1 MALECPTCRNE
12 YSDILDHIRKKHA
25 TEAYSA
31 LQLQPIGLT
40 PCPICSTAC
49 RGAHGVKTHS
59 AKVHG
64 IIGNSKVSTQH
75 RIHTTGPLIAPT
87 SLEEIASGPEDP
99 EEPAEAY
106 RSYAEVAS
114 TIAPTARKFSPRIAK
129 ATRPYPPA
137 LAALEN
143 TLRGQLGVYKS
154 APGASTPRNDAP
166 GGKRT
171 AKTPSPG
178 VERPTTRRRR
188 ASIVLQE
195 PVIID
200 SSSESD
206 LYAVSE
212 PSPTPS
218 FEDALEDTAIQA
230 TPSPKETSEPLRQ
243 RSESLFPSPATLI
256 TPRLPLPIPTPST
269 PTTQGRKKR
278 TVAPVDPVETNQTLE
293 PGTLDPGPDTAPR
306 TSVQRTG
313 LITAT
318 APRTARP
325 SITRLPSGAQEQ
337 RIGPTAT
344 TAPSTSRPS
353 TTRLPSGAQA
363 QRTGPIAAT
372 APSSSR
378 PAITRLPSIAQ
389 PTTGDDSLA
398 EELAEHQAAIRVSLE
413 KPAVQTLLA
422 YSVIQVPEKRLHAR
436 QAILFTEAAQRA
448 ATAFLKQPREKQLLD
463 FLLLPRVL
471 GVGLQKN
478 DVAKTLKAYP
488 TTLPE
493 LPETSTDPPVVS
505 NDSAAKRAVKLLEKG
520 FIGRAS
526 RALIDPIPLAPD
538 TPETLKTLLS
548 KHPIGHENP
557 FSNANPAPGQN
568 ISPEAIQKAIRSIDR
583 EKACELSGWTRPLLD
598 IAVNIGPTSPVVKA
612 LAHLANMIRQGTAP
626 GVDLL
631 CASRLIGLQKPDGGV
646 RPIAIGDLIY
656 KVALKAILATS
667 FRPSMLLPNQLGV
680 GSIGGVEPIIFLLD
694 DAITGPNRLKT
705 QQIASLDL
713 VNAYNRIGRCAIA
726 SAVAKY
732 APTLYRTA
740 KWAYNQPSILVTNKG
755 QTLASAE
762 GVRQGDPIAP
772 LLFSLAI
779 RPMLEHLQKTL
790 PRATI
795 IAYLDDIY
803 ICSPDS
809 TALLPVVTEA
819 FQHSPVALNRRKS
832 ADYPIAQ
839 LQAKGLQALGTYI
852 GPVETRR
859 TFLRGKITTLAI
871 ALDTLKQLPKQ
882 HALLLLRGSI
892 HLLLRHLQRQLYP
905 EGLEVLWK
913 QADSQI
919 HHAIQALIA
928 REPGDQSALVRSALI
943 ALPVREGGLGIPI
956 HALLAPGL
964 YRAAKEASRP
974 ILEAICPKIYLIN
987 PEPLDRSI
995 STAREVF
1002 QSVNQGLES
1011 RLLLTLPKPALKT
1024 KLENASYLGR
1034 YWLRTLPTQKHYLLA
1049 DSTVTEAL
1057 RTRLLLPVKPPIAPC
1072 TACSA
1077 YPEIGHEDT
1086 CRGAQR
1092 RWIIR
1097 HDQVTRAFITTL
1109 SSREDLKVESEPT
1122 PATTGSRQP
1131 ENSKRPDFSV
1141 LIGTSRHYYDVQIV
1155 AINKDSAREEAYATL
1170 TEAANA
1176 KQLKYKDLGPVFHP
1190 LIISAGGLMEKDTA
1204 KTYRALQGLLGPSRA
1219 RWLDS
1224 FIATSLTQARGIA
1237 ATSIIA
1243 YK

>member
-1 MALECPTCRNE
+1 MAL
-12 YSDILDHIRKKHA
+12 D
-25 TEAYSA
+25 
-31 LQLQPIGLT
+31 
-40 PCPICSTAC
+40 TAC
-49 RGAHGVKTHS
+49 RGAHGVKTYS

-75 RIHTTGPLIAPT
+75 RIHTSGPSIAPT
-87 SLEEIASGPEDP
+87 PLEEIATGPEHP
-99 EEPAEAY
+99 KELAEAY

-114 TIAPTARKFSPRIAK
+114 TIVPTARKFSPRIAK

-154 APGASTPRNDAP
+154 APGASTPPNDAP

-206 LYAVSE
+206 LY
-212 PSPTPS
+212 T
-218 FEDALEDTAIQA
+218 
-230 TPSPKETSEPLRQ
+230 

-293 PGTLDPGPDTAPR
+293 LGTLDPGPDTAPR

-313 LITAT
+313 LVTAT

-337 RIGPTAT
+337 HTGPTAAT
-344 TAPSTSRPS
+344 APSTSRSSTTRLPSGAQEQRTGPTAATAPSTSRPS
-353 TTRLPSGAQA
+353 TTRLPSDAQEQRTGPTAATAPSTSRPSTTRLPSVAQA

-378 PAITRLPSIAQ
+378 PAITRLPSVAQ

-505 NDSAAKRAVKLLEKG
+505 NDSAAKRAIKLLEKG

-526 RALIDPIPLAPD
+526 RALIDPTPLAPD

-583 EKACELSGWTRPLLD
+583 EKACGLSGWTRPLLD
-598 IAVNIGPTSPVVKA
+598 IAVNTGPTSPVVKA

-626 GVDLL
+626 G
-631 CASRLIGLQKPDGGV
+631 KPDGGV

-852 GPVETRR
+852 GPIETRR

-882 HALLLLRGSI
+882 HALLLLRGK
-892 HLLLRHLQRQLYP
+892 
-905 EGLEVLWK
+905 VLWK

-974 ILEAICPKIYLIN
+974 ILEAICPKIYPIN

-995 STAREVF
+995 LTAREIF

-1011 RLLLTLPKPALKT
+1011 RLLPTLPKPALKT
-1024 KLENASYLGR
+1024 KLENASYLGC

-1109 SSREDLKVESEPT
+1109 SSREDLKVESELT

>member
-1 MALECPTCRNE
+1 MALECPTCQNE

-75 RIHTTGPLIAPT
+75 RIHTSGPSIAPT
-87 SLEEIASGPEDP
+87 PLEEIATGPEHP
-99 EEPAEAY
+99 KEPAEAY

-114 TIAPTARKFSPRIAK
+114 TIVPTARKFSPRIAK

-206 LYAVSE
+206 LYA
-212 PSPTPS
+212 
-218 FEDALEDTAIQA
+218 
-230 TPSPKETSEPLRQ
+230 

-269 PTTQGRKKR
+269 LTTQGRKKR

-363 QRTGPIAAT
+363 QRTGPIAAI

-557 FSNANPAPGQN
+557 FSNANPALGQN

-583 EKACELSGWTRPLLD
+583 EKACGLSGWTRPLLD

-612 LAHLANMIRQGTAP
+612 LAYLANMIRQGTAP

-680 GSIGGVEPIIFLLD
+680 GSIGGVEPIIYLLD

-740 KWAYNQPSILVTNKG
+740 K
-755 QTLASAE
+755 
-762 GVRQGDPIAP
+762 
-772 LLFSLAI
+772 
-779 RPMLEHLQKTL
+779 
-790 PRATI
+790 
-795 IAYLDDIY
+795 
-803 ICSPDS
+803 
-809 TALLPVVTEA
+809 
-819 FQHSPVALNRRKS
+819 
-832 ADYPIAQ
+832 
-839 LQAKGLQALGTYI
+839 
-852 GPVETRR
+852 
-859 TFLRGKITTLAI
+859 
-871 ALDTLKQLPKQ
+871 
-882 HALLLLRGSI
+882 
-892 HLLLRHLQRQLYP
+892 
-905 EGLEVLWK
+905 
-913 QADSQI
+913 
-919 HHAIQALIA
+919 
-928 REPGDQSALVRSALI
+928 
-943 ALPVREGGLGIPI
+943 
-956 HALLAPGL
+956 
-964 YRAAKEASRP
+964 
-974 ILEAICPKIYLIN
+974 
-987 PEPLDRSI
+987 
-995 STAREVF
+995 
-1002 QSVNQGLES
+1002 
-1011 RLLLTLPKPALKT
+1011 
-1024 KLENASYLGR
+1024 
-1034 YWLRTLPTQKHYLLA
+1034 
-1049 DSTVTEAL
+1049 
-1057 RTRLLLPVKPPIAPC
+1057 
-1072 TACSA
+1072 
-1077 YPEIGHEDT
+1077 
-1086 CRGAQR
+1086 
-1092 RWIIR
+1092 
-1097 HDQVTRAFITTL
+1097 
-1109 SSREDLKVESEPT
+1109 
-1122 PATTGSRQP
+1122 
-1131 ENSKRPDFSV
+1131 
-1141 LIGTSRHYYDVQIV
+1141 
-1155 AINKDSAREEAYATL
+1155 
-1170 TEAANA
+1170 
-1176 KQLKYKDLGPVFHP
+1176 
-1190 LIISAGGLMEKDTA
+1190 
-1204 KTYRALQGLLGPSRA
+1204 
-1219 RWLDS
+1219 
-1224 FIATSLTQARGIA
+1224 
-1237 ATSIIA
+1237 
-1243 YK
+1243 

>member
-1 MALECPTCRNE
+1 MALECPICQNE

-40 PCPICSTAC
+40 PCPICSTAY

-75 RIHTTGPLIAPT
+75 RIHTSGPSIAPT
-87 SLEEIASGPEDP
+87 PLEEIATGLKHPK
-99 EEPAEAY
+99 EPAEAY

-114 TIAPTARKFSPRIAK
+114 TIVLTARKFSPRIAK

-154 APGASTPRNDAP
+154 APGASTPRNDAL

-178 VERPTTRRRR
+178 VERLTTRRRR

-218 FEDALEDTAIQA
+218 FEDALEDIAIQA

-269 PTTQGRKKR
+269 LTTQGRKKR

-344 TAPSTSRPS
+344 TAPS
-353 TTRLPSGAQA
+353 
-363 QRTGPIAAT
+363 PIAAI

-505 NDSAAKRAVKLLEKG
+505 NDSAVKRAVKLLEKG

-583 EKACELSGWTRPLLD
+583 EKACGLSGWTRPLLD

-612 LAHLANMIRQGTAP
+612 LVHLANMIRQGTAP

-646 RPIAIGDLIY
+646 RLIAIGDLIY

-667 FRPSMLLPNQLGV
+667 FRPSMLLPN
-680 GSIGGVEPIIFLLD
+680 
-694 DAITGPNRLKT
+694 
-705 QQIASLDL
+705 
-713 VNAYNRIGRCAIA
+713 
-726 SAVAKY
+726 
-732 APTLYRTA
+732 
-740 KWAYNQPSILVTNKG
+740 
-755 QTLASAE
+755 
-762 GVRQGDPIAP
+762 
-772 LLFSLAI
+772 
-779 RPMLEHLQKTL
+779 
-790 PRATI
+790 
-795 IAYLDDIY
+795 
-803 ICSPDS
+803 
-809 TALLPVVTEA
+809 
-819 FQHSPVALNRRKS
+819 
-832 ADYPIAQ
+832 
-839 LQAKGLQALGTYI
+839 
-852 GPVETRR
+852 
-859 TFLRGKITTLAI
+859 
-871 ALDTLKQLPKQ
+871 
-882 HALLLLRGSI
+882 
-892 HLLLRHLQRQLYP
+892 
-905 EGLEVLWK
+905 
-913 QADSQI
+913 
-919 HHAIQALIA
+919 
-928 REPGDQSALVRSALI
+928 
-943 ALPVREGGLGIPI
+943 
-956 HALLAPGL
+956 
-964 YRAAKEASRP
+964 
-974 ILEAICPKIYLIN
+974 
-987 PEPLDRSI
+987 
-995 STAREVF
+995 
-1002 QSVNQGLES
+1002 
-1011 RLLLTLPKPALKT
+1011 
-1024 KLENASYLGR
+1024 
-1034 YWLRTLPTQKHYLLA
+1034 
-1049 DSTVTEAL
+1049 
-1057 RTRLLLPVKPPIAPC
+1057 
-1072 TACSA
+1072 
-1077 YPEIGHEDT
+1077 
-1086 CRGAQR
+1086 
-1092 RWIIR
+1092 
-1097 HDQVTRAFITTL
+1097 
-1109 SSREDLKVESEPT
+1109 
-1122 PATTGSRQP
+1122 
-1131 ENSKRPDFSV
+1131 
-1141 LIGTSRHYYDVQIV
+1141 
-1155 AINKDSAREEAYATL
+1155 
-1170 TEAANA
+1170 
-1176 KQLKYKDLGPVFHP
+1176 
-1190 LIISAGGLMEKDTA
+1190 
-1204 KTYRALQGLLGPSRA
+1204 
-1219 RWLDS
+1219 
-1224 FIATSLTQARGIA
+1224 
-1237 ATSIIA
+1237 
-1243 YK
+1243 

>member
-1 MALECPTCRNE
+1 MALECPICQNE

-75 RIHTTGPLIAPT
+75 RIHTSGPSIAPT
-87 SLEEIASGPEDP
+87 PLEEIATGPEHP

-106 RSYAEVAS
+106 RSYADVAS
-114 TIAPTARKFSPRIAK
+114 TIVPTARKFSPRIAK

-143 TLRGQLGVYKS
+143 TLQGQLGVYKS
-154 APGASTPRNDAP
+154 APGASTPRNNTL

-195 PVIID
+195 PVIFD

-206 LYAVSE
+206 LYA
-212 PSPTPS
+212 
-218 FEDALEDTAIQA
+218 
-230 TPSPKETSEPLRQ
+230 
-243 RSESLFPSPATLI
+243 
-256 TPRLPLPIPTPST
+256 
-269 PTTQGRKKR
+269 R
-278 TVAPVDPVETNQTLE
+278 TVAPIDPVETNQTLE

-313 LITAT
+313 LVSAT

-337 RIGPTAT
+337 RTCPTAA

-353 TTRLPSGAQA
+353 ITRLPSGAQA

-493 LPETSTDPPVVS
+493 LPEMSTDPPVVS
-505 NDSAAKRAVKLLEKG
+505 NDSAAKRAIKLLEKG

-526 RALIDPIPLAPD
+526 RALIDPTPLAPD

-583 EKACELSGWTRPLLD
+583 EKAYGLSG
-598 IAVNIGPTSPVVKA
+598 
-612 LAHLANMIRQGTAP
+612 
-626 GVDLL
+626 
-631 CASRLIGLQKPDGGV
+631 
-646 RPIAIGDLIY
+646 
-656 KVALKAILATS
+656 
-667 FRPSMLLPNQLGV
+667 
-680 GSIGGVEPIIFLLD
+680 
-694 DAITGPNRLKT
+694 
-705 QQIASLDL
+705 
-713 VNAYNRIGRCAIA
+713 
-726 SAVAKY
+726 
-732 APTLYRTA
+732 
-740 KWAYNQPSILVTNKG
+740 
-755 QTLASAE
+755 
-762 GVRQGDPIAP
+762 
-772 LLFSLAI
+772 
-779 RPMLEHLQKTL
+779 
-790 PRATI
+790 
-795 IAYLDDIY
+795 
-803 ICSPDS
+803 
-809 TALLPVVTEA
+809 
-819 FQHSPVALNRRKS
+819 
-832 ADYPIAQ
+832 
-839 LQAKGLQALGTYI
+839 
-852 GPVETRR
+852 
-859 TFLRGKITTLAI
+859 
-871 ALDTLKQLPKQ
+871 
-882 HALLLLRGSI
+882 
-892 HLLLRHLQRQLYP
+892 
-905 EGLEVLWK
+905 
-913 QADSQI
+913 
-919 HHAIQALIA
+919 
-928 REPGDQSALVRSALI
+928 
-943 ALPVREGGLGIPI
+943 
-956 HALLAPGL
+956 
-964 YRAAKEASRP
+964 
-974 ILEAICPKIYLIN
+974 
-987 PEPLDRSI
+987 
-995 STAREVF
+995 
-1002 QSVNQGLES
+1002 
-1011 RLLLTLPKPALKT
+1011 
-1024 KLENASYLGR
+1024 
-1034 YWLRTLPTQKHYLLA
+1034 
-1049 DSTVTEAL
+1049 
-1057 RTRLLLPVKPPIAPC
+1057 
-1072 TACSA
+1072 
-1077 YPEIGHEDT
+1077 
-1086 CRGAQR
+1086 
-1092 RWIIR
+1092 
-1097 HDQVTRAFITTL
+1097 
-1109 SSREDLKVESEPT
+1109 
-1122 PATTGSRQP
+1122 
-1131 ENSKRPDFSV
+1131 
-1141 LIGTSRHYYDVQIV
+1141 
-1155 AINKDSAREEAYATL
+1155 
-1170 TEAANA
+1170 
-1176 KQLKYKDLGPVFHP
+1176 
-1190 LIISAGGLMEKDTA
+1190 
-1204 KTYRALQGLLGPSRA
+1204 
-1219 RWLDS
+1219 
-1224 FIATSLTQARGIA
+1224 
-1237 ATSIIA
+1237 
-1243 YK
+1243 

>member
-1 MALECPTCRNE
+1 MALECPTCQNE

-75 RIHTTGPLIAPT
+75 RIHTSGPLIALT
-87 SLEEIASGPEDP
+87 SLEEIATGPEHP
-99 EEPAEAY
+99 KEPAEAY

-114 TIAPTARKFSPRIAK
+114 TIVPTARKFSPRIAK

-154 APGASTPRNDAP
+154 APGASTPRNDTL

-325 SITRLPSGAQEQ
+325 SVTRLPSGAQEQ

-363 QRTGPIAAT
+363 QRTGPIAAS

-378 PAITRLPSIAQ
+378 PAITRLPSVAQ

-505 NDSAAKRAVKLLEKG
+505 NDSAAKRAIKLLEKG

-526 RALIDPIPLAPD
+526 RALIDPTPLAPD

-583 EKACELSGWTRPLLD
+583 EKACGLSGWTRPLLD
-598 IAVNIGPTSPVVKA
+598 IAVNTGPTSPVVKA

-694 DAITGPNRLKT
+694 DAIIGPNRLK
-705 QQIASLDL
+705 I
-713 VNAYNRIGRCAIA
+713 
-726 SAVAKY
+726 
-732 APTLYRTA
+732 
-740 KWAYNQPSILVTNKG
+740 
-755 QTLASAE
+755 
-762 GVRQGDPIAP
+762 
-772 LLFSLAI
+772 
-779 RPMLEHLQKTL
+779 
-790 PRATI
+790 
-795 IAYLDDIY
+795 
-803 ICSPDS
+803 
-809 TALLPVVTEA
+809 
-819 FQHSPVALNRRKS
+819 
-832 ADYPIAQ
+832 
-839 LQAKGLQALGTYI
+839 
-852 GPVETRR
+852 
-859 TFLRGKITTLAI
+859 
-871 ALDTLKQLPKQ
+871 
-882 HALLLLRGSI
+882 
-892 HLLLRHLQRQLYP
+892 
-905 EGLEVLWK
+905 
-913 QADSQI
+913 
-919 HHAIQALIA
+919 
-928 REPGDQSALVRSALI
+928 
-943 ALPVREGGLGIPI
+943 
-956 HALLAPGL
+956 
-964 YRAAKEASRP
+964 
-974 ILEAICPKIYLIN
+974 
-987 PEPLDRSI
+987 
-995 STAREVF
+995 
-1002 QSVNQGLES
+1002 
-1011 RLLLTLPKPALKT
+1011 
-1024 KLENASYLGR
+1024 
-1034 YWLRTLPTQKHYLLA
+1034 
-1049 DSTVTEAL
+1049 
-1057 RTRLLLPVKPPIAPC
+1057 
-1072 TACSA
+1072 
-1077 YPEIGHEDT
+1077 
-1086 CRGAQR
+1086 
-1092 RWIIR
+1092 
-1097 HDQVTRAFITTL
+1097 
-1109 SSREDLKVESEPT
+1109 
-1122 PATTGSRQP
+1122 
-1131 ENSKRPDFSV
+1131 
-1141 LIGTSRHYYDVQIV
+1141 
-1155 AINKDSAREEAYATL
+1155 
-1170 TEAANA
+1170 
-1176 KQLKYKDLGPVFHP
+1176 
-1190 LIISAGGLMEKDTA
+1190 
-1204 KTYRALQGLLGPSRA
+1204 
-1219 RWLDS
+1219 
-1224 FIATSLTQARGIA
+1224 
-1237 ATSIIA
+1237 
-1243 YK
+1243 

>member
-1 MALECPTCRNE
+1 MALECPTCQNE

-505 NDSAAKRAVKLLEKG
+505 NDSAAK
-520 FIGRAS
+520 
-526 RALIDPIPLAPD
+526 PPD

-852 GPVETRR
+852 GP
-859 TFLRGKITTLAI
+859 
-871 ALDTLKQLPKQ
+871 
-882 HALLLLRGSI
+882 
-892 HLLLRHLQRQLYP
+892 RQLYP